1 MTNTWKGNN
10 EWIGP
15 QERTKLKKLN
25 RWNKK
30 LEKSV
35 RMSKKEFTVVS
46 VYINKMKTTFLFK
59 VWFLTSF
66 FQITS
71 LQVIKREAVNW
82 QLFFVSM
89 FICIQ
94 SMLFESLIVIKIE
107 SRLHYIDLYD
117 DDECSRLIKWRGIKE
132 KIWER
137 ECK

>member
-1 MTNTWKGNN
+1 MVERIRERENMTNTWKGNN
-10 EWIGP
+10 ERIGP
-15 QERTKLKKLN
+15 QKRTKLNKLN

-46 VYINKMKTTFLFK
+46 VFINKMKTTFLFK

-117 DDECSRLIKWRGIKE
+117 DDECSRSW
-132 KIWER
+132 
-137 ECK
+137 